1 MLCLKIVVTSHL
13 ISRGAREPQEEA
25 HRGQDEEFARSPAV
39 ARLMGERR
47 EVYRLR
53 KDGTEF
59 PTESSITRLGIVK
72 GMLFTEIVIEVTD
85 RKSYEAAQREL
96 EQLAQ
101 VKARLAG
108 PPNFIA
114 RLMIPI
120 IICSLGCHSEQFLLR
135 QALGHSQDL
144 TENSRCVII
153 ARPNSTLVTY
163 PHIGFKL
170 RPFPA
175 TSIGLKL
182 RESGFFKQSYRVV
195 HSIRVLSF
203 RHTECLTLRAE
214 RILLSPNAGGHD
226 ERYATTFPPEGC
238 PEPSTNTRFP
248 GERNLAGNRLPLTCQ
263 QSGVA
268 TQGSSAAGTR

>member
-1 MLCLKIVVTSHL
+1 
-13 ISRGAREPQEEA
+13 
-25 HRGQDEEFARSPAV
+25 
-39 ARLMGERR
+39 
-47 EVYRLR
+47 
-53 KDGTEF
+53 
-59 PTESSITRLGIVK
+59 
-72 GMLFTEIVIEVTD
+72 MLFTEIVIEVTD

-163 PHIGFKL
+163 PHIGFSNYDL
-170 RPFPA
+170 FQQPA
-175 TSIGLKL
+175 LDS
-182 RESGFFKQSYRVV
+182 
-195 HSIRVLSF
+195 
-203 RHTECLTLRAE
+203 
-214 RILLSPNAGGHD
+214 N
-226 ERYATTFPPEGC
+226 
-238 PEPSTNTRFP
+238 
-248 GERNLAGNRLPLTCQ
+248 
-263 QSGVA
+263 
-268 TQGSSAAGTR
+268 